1 MFSFKKME
9 VLDLFS
15 LLPIVPM
22 SRFQIKKLGN
32 LNGFATYIYLEANEI
47 PNGYVFVLNDT
58 AKLKE
63 LKLNEQIDFTID
75 NVNFQF
81 IVTGTY
87 TLSTHVIAL
96 EIISIIGKNMEENN
110 YNIFSKKKSSEVISE
125 LIKGAEVNCIA
136 DAKQDFIM
144 QFKESN
150 WNFIKRLAY
159 NAQSSISC
167 QLDGKVKVGK
177 IEGKKQTNLN
187 EEIIVTYQRKK
198 LGVKTISYDKKNPQK
213 PVIQKAGNETNME
226 IFYQDNI
233 NMPAKYLQEQ
243 QKEILQLISCNTRI
257 LPYDQVNTLFVNKA
271 EHFYG
276 FDNVCRAELSNSINI
291 NYREPSI
298 PLLRA
303 MVCNPQNE
311 EKPYIEN
318 NSIFVKLYIDEK
330 EQKIPA
336 TLIQQ
341 AASNNANSFRC
352 LQKNEEVIVNYVD
365 GTLFIIGSL
374 FNSIN
379 KHNYSAEEYA
389 MSYGK
394 ENEAN
399 KISINYGEN
408 KKTAITLQGQLDF
421 IIGKTSI
428 SIKEDD
434 IKIKCKN
441 ISIETTNDIIM
452 QSTNNFNCNAAN
464 INLKANVD
472 TQINT
477 MKFTLASQASVIIN
491 ALDFAVS
498 AKVGIKM
505 MSQVSAMIQAGMI
518 DLTSNIKLSLTSVAI
533 MINGSASILMNG
545 GVLST
550 MLPVMLMGGAI
561 CSNGIFKTGIMF

>member
-1 MFSFKKME
+1 ME

>member
-15 LLPIVPM
+15 LLPTVPM

-144 QFKESN
+144 QVKESN

-379 KHNYSAEEYA
+379 KHNYSAEEYV

-399 KISINYGEN
+399 KISINYGKN